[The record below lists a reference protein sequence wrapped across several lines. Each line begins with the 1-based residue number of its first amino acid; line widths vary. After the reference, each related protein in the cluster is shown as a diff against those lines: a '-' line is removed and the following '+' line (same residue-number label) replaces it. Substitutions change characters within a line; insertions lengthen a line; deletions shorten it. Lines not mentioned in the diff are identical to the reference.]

1 LKRFV
6 KYIELKC
13 KYLAENHVKELE
25 RFRFYYQYFKDPD
38 EEIQFV
44 RYVHGTTAIEGDTIT
59 LRQAE
64 ELLEHGIT
72 PAGKILRE
80 IYEIINFKK
89 LREFLSNYKDVSE
102 RLIKKM
108 HAIIMGNILEAP

>member
-1 LKRFV
+1 MF
-6 KYIELKC
+6 KC
-13 KYLAENHVKELE
+13 KYLTENHVKELE
-25 RFRFYYQYFKDPD
+25 RFKFYYQYFKEYYPD

-72 PAGKILRE
+72 PAGKTLRE